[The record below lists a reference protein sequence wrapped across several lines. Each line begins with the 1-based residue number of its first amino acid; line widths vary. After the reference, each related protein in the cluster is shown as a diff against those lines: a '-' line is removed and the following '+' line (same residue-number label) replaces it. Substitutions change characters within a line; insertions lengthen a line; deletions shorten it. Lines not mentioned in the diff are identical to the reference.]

1 MSSTTSPPR
10 DEKKSARC
18 RFYSRYA
25 LAIAASLILLGTADS
40 SGAARIAAIEFIG
53 EAIFPTGTQFGDTTV
68 GGLSGIDYNAATD
81 TYVAISDDRSR
92 VNPARYYSL
101 RIDLADGR
109 LDAGDVT
116 FTGVATLLD
125 AAGKP
130 FAANQLD
137 PEAIRLD
144 PATGTLYWT
153 SEGEGNALQPPWVR
167 EMKADGSF
175 LRELTL
181 DAAKYAPTAS
191 QLTGIR
197 DNLAFEGLTLSP
209 DGTRI
214 YVATENA
221 LYQDGPAA
229 DVGVGT
235 ASRIIAYDKAAGTSA
250 AEYIYRTDAVPAANP
265 GDVRANGLVEI
276 LAVDGTEFLALER
289 AYASSFGTR
298 VKLYRTSIR
307 GATDV
312 LGLARLDG
320 QTFRAM
326 DKALLLDLGD
336 LGIALDNL
344 EGVTFG
350 AVLPDGRRSLVL
362 VSDNNF
368 SGTQFTQFVAFAVA
382 IRGPAHAAPG
392 STEASTSGIT
402 ERRRGLLPPSTAE

>member
-1 MSSTTSPPR
+1 MSAPPR
-10 DEKKSARC
+10 FRSRC
-18 RFYSRYA
+18 A
-25 LAIAASLILLGTADS
+25 LAIAASLIPLGAVDS
-40 SGAARIAAIEFIG
+40 SEAARSTAIDFIG
-53 EAIFPTGTQFGDTTV
+53 QAVFPTGAQFGGTTV

-109 LDAGDVT
+109 LDDGDVT
-116 FTGVATLLD
+116 FTGITTLLD

-130 FAANQLD
+130 FAASQLD

-167 EMKADGSF
+167 EMNADGSF

-181 DAAKYAPTAS
+181 DGAKYAPTAS
-191 QLTGIR
+191 HTTGIR

-235 ASRIIAYDKAAGTSA
+235 DSRIVAYDKAAGTPA
-250 AEYIYRTDAVPAANP
+250 AEYVYRTDAVPAAYP
-265 GDVRANGLVEI
+265 GDIRTNGLVEI

-289 AYASSFGTR
+289 AYASGFGTTIR
-298 VKLYRTSIR
+298 LYQTSIR
-307 GATDV
+307 GVTDV
-312 LGLARLDG
+312 LGLRSLQG

-326 DKALLLDLGD
+326 DKALLLDFGD
-336 LGIALDNL
+336 LGMALDNL

-350 AVLPDGRRSLVL
+350 AVLPDGRRALIL

-368 SGTQFTQFVAFAVA
+368 SGTQFTQFVAFAVETGSVLA
-382 IRGPAHAAPG
+382 DVRGAP
-392 STEASTSGIT
+392 
-402 ERRRGLLPPSTAE
+402 